1 MMTPRLILAS
11 ASPRRAQL
19 LTEAGIVFE
28 TKAADVDE
36 RVPRKAIPAEA
47 CVEIAVRKARAVKAP
62 GAWVL
67 AADTVIDF
75 EGSVVGKPADDLEAH
90 ATLRMLS
97 GNEHWVVTGVAL
109 QPPVGD
115 IITGLAQTKIV
126 FHEISDED
134 IDEYVR
140 TGDPLDKAGAYGIQ
154 SVRAKKFVSKV
165 DGPLDNVIGLPMDTV
180 RRMLADTGY
189 PL

>member
-1 MMTPRLILAS
+1 MTPRLVLAS
-11 ASPRRAQL
+11 ASPRRAKL
-19 LTEAGIVFE
+19 LTDAGIVFE

-47 CVEIAVRKARAVKAP
+47 AVEIAVRKAKAVKAP

-67 AADTVIDF
+67 AADTLIDF
-75 EGSVVGKPADDLEAH
+75 EGAVVGKPADEVEAH
-90 ATLRMLS
+90 AILRMLS
-97 GNEHWVVTGVAL
+97 GNEHWVITGVAL
-109 QPPVGD
+109 QPPQGELL
-115 IITGLAQTKIV
+115 TGMAQTKVV
-126 FHEISDED
+126 FHEISDAD
-134 IDEYVR
+134 IDEYIR
-140 TGDPLDKAGAYGIQ
+140 SGDPMDKAGAYGIQ

-180 RRMLADTGY
+180 RKLLADTGY